1 MDDEFAGR
9 RKYRGAIYL
18 AVHGGGGRLVSTI
31 YAADQA
37 WFADRQITAHNIAR
51 SANPFS
57 SPQGLN
63 EVACML
69 ANGTITARK
78 RVDWAIHRSIHR
90 EFRVKLASMWQ
101 SVYPSLLSGVI
112 FDTNGVRFTPTHAV
126 KNGKRY
132 RYYTSQAAI
141 KQADNKP
148 GVTRFPAQELGTLVS
163 AQIHHLLGA
172 PRKYTASLEDS
183 PDKDV
188 ATERALDLA
197 KRWPK
202 LEIWTQHEFIR
213 NVLERVVVGQPAVW
227 IEVDRL
233 KLLETLLERK
243 GESKTATA
251 GGKRQHDTIK
261 LTTAFRPHRRGGELY
276 LVTPKSSSSD
286 GAPIPCLVKAV
297 ARARDWYERIVDGE
311 VSTLRELELK
321 TGLTSTYRKRVLQ
334 CGMLSPQ
341 LTEATLTGKQPH
353 TLTLRDLQGSVS
365 IDWREQRDQILRL
378 Q

>member
-1 MDDEFAGR
+1 
-9 RKYRGAIYL
+9 
-18 AVHGGGGRLVSTI
+18 
-31 YAADQA
+31 
-37 WFADRQITAHNIAR
+37 
-51 SANPFS
+51 
-57 SPQGLN
+57 
-63 EVACML
+63 ML

-78 RVDWAIHRSIHR
+78 RVDWAIHRSLHR